1 MRQFLRIENPLKMI
15 KNDFYIMLKALL
27 PTYMLSTTSKS
38 KGNQAMKFDKL
49 IEYSVKKN
57 HADNEVGTL
66 VSDLFIFSIKVFIKG
81 KSKWSAP

>member
-1 MRQFLRIENPLKMI
+1 MI

-49 IEYSVKKN
+49 IEYSVKN
-57 HADNEVGTL
+57 IMQAMR
-66 VSDLFIFSIKVFIKG
+66 
-81 KSKWSAP
+81 

>member
-1 MRQFLRIENPLKMI
+1 
-15 KNDFYIMLKALL
+15 MLKALL
-27 PTYMLSTTSKS
+27 PTHMLSTTSKS

-66 VSDLFIFSIKVFIKG
+66 VSDLFIFSIKVL
-81 KSKWSAP
+81 